1 MSPLLPLALLTL
13 RLSSFLLLCTLTYPS
28 SLAADE
34 VFVTVH
40 PSSISPPISPNFI
53 GFSLEHDIA
62 TSWTGRG
69 HVRPSFV
76 NLMAQLQQTS
86 YTFGGPT
93 LRIGGNSADYSWSQ
107 HISPS

>member
-1 MSPLLPLALLTL
+1 STCTAVMSPLLSLVLLAL
-13 RLSSFLLLCTLTYPS
+13 RLSSFLPLLSFTLSS
-28 SLAADE
+28 SLPAADQ

-40 PSSISPPISPNFI
+40 RANISAPISPNFI

-86 YTFGGPT
+86 PTFGGPT
-93 LRIGGNSADYSWSQ
+93 LRIGGNS
-107 HISPS
+107 